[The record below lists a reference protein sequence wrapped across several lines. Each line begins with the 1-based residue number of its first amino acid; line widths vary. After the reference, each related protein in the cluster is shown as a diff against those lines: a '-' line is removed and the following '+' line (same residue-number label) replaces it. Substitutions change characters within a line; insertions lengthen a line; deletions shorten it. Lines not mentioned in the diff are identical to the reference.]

1 MTGSMLYN
9 IGLEIQK
16 KGKERSKEVKKESI
30 IMSEISEAGLEKK
43 KKLYSDSRSELC
55 LTEVNLGF

>member
-43 KKLYSDSRSELC
+43 KNSDYTQIQGQNC
-55 LTEVNLGF
+55 A